1 MTRRYDARTT
11 IFSPEGRLYQVEYAM
26 EAISQAGTCLGIRTK
41 EGIFIVAE
49 KKVADKLLD
58 SGVCLENLYIRGTVC
73 LKKFQ
78 VMREKIFKIS
88 NNIMCAVAGITSDAN
103 VMIEKLRE
111 IAAAHQANYSENIPV
126 EQLVRRLSDIKQFYT
141 QVGGKIK
148 MCIIYTIGTK

>member
-58 SGVCLENLYIRGTVC
+58 SGVWKIYIYVVPVC